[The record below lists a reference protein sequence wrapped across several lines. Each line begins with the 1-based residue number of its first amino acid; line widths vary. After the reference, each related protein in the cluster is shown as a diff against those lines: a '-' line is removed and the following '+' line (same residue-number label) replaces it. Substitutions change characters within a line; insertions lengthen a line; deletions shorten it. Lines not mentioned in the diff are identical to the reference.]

1 MKRLYKGLPSF
12 QNILRD
18 TKYGTQYSTELIKMY
33 GIRFFKNILSASS
46 HDCYKPRLH
55 LIHNH
60 DNSINESHAD
70 NMVCPSSFLE
80 NQSKNESPIVRMAIA
95 LNPRTE
101 KSILAKLC
109 SDPDTD
115 VRYFVASANYLPIP
129 LLWKL
134 ANDEQP
140 NVQSRARKTLTELG
154 IIKEAY

>member
-1 MKRLYKGLPSF
+1 
-12 QNILRD
+12 
-18 TKYGTQYSTELIKMY
+18 MY
-33 GIRFFKNILSASS
+33 TIRFFKNILSAAS
-46 HDCYKPRLH
+46 HDCNKPRLH
-55 LIHNH
+55 LIHNQ

-70 NMVCPSSFLE
+70 NKVCPSLFLE
-80 NQSKNESPIVRMAIA
+80 NQSTNEDPIVRIAIA

-101 KSILAKLC
+101 KSTLAKLC

-140 NVQSRARKTLTELG
+140 NVQTRARKTLTELG
-154 IIKEAY
+154 IIKETY

>member
-1 MKRLYKGLPSF
+1 
-12 QNILRD
+12 
-18 TKYGTQYSTELIKMY
+18 MY
-33 GIRFFKNILSASS
+33 GIRFFKNILSATS
-46 HDCYKPRLH
+46 HDCDKPRLH

-60 DNSINESHAD
+60 DNSINESQAD
-70 NMVCPSSFLE
+70 NKIYPSSFLE
-80 NQSKNESPIVRMAIA
+80 SQSTNENPIVRMAIA

-101 KSILAKLC
+101 KSVLAKLC

-134 ANDEQP
+134 ANDEHP
-140 NVQSRARKTLTELG
+140 NVQWRARKTLTELG